1 MVGVG
6 DYGGEYCLKFA
17 SIFQDRE
24 GGVGVSG
31 GWVVRG
37 ELCLK
42 FASIFR
48 GLQGGCGGGC
58 LGRGVG
64 GGDRCS
70 GVRSIFLLTG
80 FVREGAA
87 AALM

>member
-6 DYGGEYCLKFA
+6 DYVGEKCLKFA

-24 GGVGVSG
+24 GVGGGVGW
-31 GWVVRG
+31 GWWGG

-42 FASIFR
+42 FASFFR
-48 GLQGGCGGGC
+48 GLHRGLRGWVSRP
-58 LGRGVG
+58 GRG
-64 GGDRCS
+64 GGDRGS